1 MYQHP
6 LERLLIYTDK
16 KHLDKF
22 PLSETEF
29 NELYELF
36 TTTKNDFLDPDISA
50 VMFFNEVFY
59 YLTSIYDDVDAAEH
73 LINYYKADT
82 ALYPPLEKYTN
93 PKNDVDRAHSYEY
106 TQEAEEAKFY
116 IMDFVWFILNK
127 QQQLPQHV
135 VFFKK
140 ALNKQFAK
148 DETEMAD
155 EFRSF
160 LKNHPDQYNISF
172 EPHPEF
178 DFSFIIARSSAEWQ
192 DATCDFDKI
201 EILKIVQR
209 FSPDDQPDIISAI
222 QEAYHIRRG
231 GGIESQ
237 ISAVTHMKRANDTFF
252 ENLAKEEN
260 LKILNDVKNAHQN
273 SEPQDTIVHEGF
285 EAYIIKD
292 HKRVMD
298 ILMLVANMGKS
309 QLALFIRFIKA
320 FRQLGYIRSDCFD
333 DLQLFITN
341 TSNQF
346 HLSIDTANI
355 KKYIAEGTRVSEQ
368 EYRECVDTI
377 ATYLQPL
384 L

>member
-16 KHLDKF
+16 EFLDDF

-36 TTTKNDFLDPDISA
+36 TTTKNEVLDSDISA
-50 VMFFNEVFY
+50 VKFFNEVFY
-59 YLTSIYDDVDAAEH
+59 YMTEIYDDRDAAEH
-73 LINYYKADT
+73 LLDYYKAET
-82 ALYPPLEKYTN
+82 ALYPPVRKYQN
-93 PKNDVDRAHSYEY
+93 PKNHVDRVHAHEY
-106 TQEAEEAKFY
+106 LEEAEEAKFY
-116 IMDFVWFILNK
+116 IMDFVWLILNK

-148 DETEMAD
+148 DETELAD

-160 LKNHPDQYNISF
+160 LQGHPDQYNISF
-172 EPHPEF
+172 EPHPVY
-178 DFSFIIARSSAEWQ
+178 DIFISIGHSSAEWQ
-192 DATCDFDKI
+192 RATLDFDRI
-201 EILKIVQR
+201 EILRIVQR
-209 FSPDDQPDIISAI
+209 FLREKQLLVISDIK
-222 QEAYHIRRG
+222 EAYHIRRG
-231 GGIESQ
+231 DGIESQ
-237 ISAVTHMKRANDTFF
+237 ISAVTHMKRANDAFF
-252 ENLAKEEN
+252 ENLAKEDT
-260 LKILNDVKNAHQN
+260 LDKLNSAKSSQ
-273 SEPQDTIVHEGF
+273 ETQPQDTTVHEGF

-309 QLALFIRFIKA
+309 QLALFVKFVKA
-320 FRQLGYIRSDCFD
+320 FRQLGYIRSDCFE

-341 TSNQF
+341 TTNQF
-346 HLSIDTANI
+346 HLSIDTANL
-355 KKYIAEGTRVSEQ
+355 KRYIAEGTRVSDQ
-368 EYRECVDTI
+368 EYKESVNTI

>member
-16 KHLDKF
+16 KHLDDF

-36 TTTKNDFLDPDISA
+36 TTTKNEVLDSNISA
-50 VMFFNEVFY
+50 VKFFNEVFY
-59 YLTSIYDDVDAAEH
+59 YMTEIYDDRDAAEH
-73 LINYYKADT
+73 LLDYYKAET
-82 ALYPPLEKYTN
+82 ALYPPVRKYQN

-140 ALNKQFAK
+140 ALNKQFEK
-148 DETEMAD
+148 DKTELAD

-160 LKNHPDQYNISF
+160 LQGHPDQYNISF

-222 QEAYHIRRG
+222 QEAYHIRKG
-231 GGIESQ
+231 SGIESQ

-260 LKILNDVKNAHQN
+260 LKILNEAKSTRETQ
-273 SEPQDTIVHEGF
+273 SQDTTVHEGF

-309 QLALFIRFIKA
+309 QLALFVKFVKA
-320 FRQLGYIRSDCFD
+320 FRHLGYIRSDCFD

-341 TSNQF
+341 TTNQF
-346 HLSIDTANI
+346 HLSIDTANL
-355 KKYIAEGTRVSEQ
+355 KRYIAEGTRVSEQ

-377 ATYLQPL
+377 ATYLKPL